1 MNTLVIFYSY
11 GGKTKAIAAELAA
24 RESADTAEILDENRP
39 GIIKAYTAGIFA
51 SRSGKAWGIRPLGAD
66 FAKYERLIIL
76 SPVWAGNPP
85 PAVNAALEL
94 LPEGKTIDVKMVSAS
109 GKSNCKER
117 LELVIKAKGC
127 VLDGFEDIRGG
138 K

>member
-1 MNTLVIFYSY
+1 LV
-11 GGKTKAIAAELAA
+11 L
-24 RESADTAEILDENRP
+24 
-39 GIIKAYTAGIFA
+39 
-51 SRSGKAWGIRPLGAD
+51 
-66 FAKYERLIIL
+66 L

-117 LELVIKAKGC
+117 LESVIKAKGC
-127 VLDGFEDIRGG
+127 VLDGFENIRGANRWNM
-138 K
+138 